1 MKINTAD
8 ITIYDRNTQR
18 TVLWD
23 EFLPLSEE
31 ECFTTEEEVKDFLL
45 MNKDFLDE
53 YKDTV
58 IDVEYSW
65 GNESINFT
73 WER

>member
-8 ITIYDRNTQR
+8 ITIYDRNTQK
-18 TVLWD
+18 TVLWN

-31 ECFTTEEEVKDFLL
+31 ERFTTEEEVKDYLL
-45 MNKDFLDE
+45 LDRRFCE
-53 YKDTV
+53 SYKDTA